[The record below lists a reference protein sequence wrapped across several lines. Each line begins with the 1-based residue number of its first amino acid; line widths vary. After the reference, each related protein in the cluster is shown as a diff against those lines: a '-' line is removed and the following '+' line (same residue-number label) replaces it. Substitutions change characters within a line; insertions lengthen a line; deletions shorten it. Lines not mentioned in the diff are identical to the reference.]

1 MENDYTANNPLDK
14 AEALV
19 SENLAK
25 FESAMERLTEKMED
39 SGKKIQHLA
48 ELAAKQKDEFV
59 QMKDKFKGVVDPI
72 VPYFKQT
79 ASKVQSNP
87 KPIMWAAVCL
97 VGGYF
102 LINYFG
108 RKGLELPNVVDATKD
123 AINKASDTISGA
135 VSKTSSPSSQSLTP
149 DSDTGLH

>member
-1 MENDYTANNPLDK
+1 MESNYTPDSNTLDK

-59 QMKDKFKGVVDPI
+59 QMKDRFMGVVDPI

-79 ASKVQSNP
+79 ANKVQSNP

-97 VGGYF
+97 LGGYF
-102 LINYFG
+102 VINYLG
-108 RKGLELPNVVDATKD
+108 KKGVSLPSSVSNIASNVVDATKD
-123 AINKASDTISGA
+123 TLKNN
-135 VSKTSSPSSQSLTP
+135 QSMTGDLT
-149 DSDTGLH
+149 DSGLH

>member
-1 MENDYTANNPLDK
+1 MESDYTPNSNTLDK

-25 FESAMERLTEKMED
+25 FESAMERLTEKMEE

-48 ELAAKQKDEFV
+48 DLASKQKEEFV

-79 ASKVQSNP
+79 ADKVQSNP

-97 VGGYF
+97 LGGYF
-102 LINYFG
+102 LVNYLG
-108 RKGLELPNVVDATKD
+108 KKGISLPSVGSVVDATKD
-123 AINKASDTISGA
+123 AINKTGQ
-135 VSKTSSPSSQSLTP
+135 SPSNDLT
-149 DSDTGLH
+149 DSGLH